1 MLAAHGPEETPHRKE
16 ETDRPGAEPRRP
28 RARTAQDTGAQGAHI
43 EEGLPAEGQAS
54 ETRGAVGRGGRAQM
68 AVGRWQIAIILIAIT
83 LVGAVKLFL
92 WEVYSPEYG
101 FEMPWIQT

>member
-1 MLAAHGPEETPHRKE
+1 MMAAIFAMLCAALIAGWL
-16 ETDRPGAEPRRP
+16 GRR
-28 RARTAQDTGAQGAHI
+28 TF
-43 EEGLPAEGQAS
+43 
-54 ETRGAVGRGGRAQM
+54 
-68 AVGRWQIAIILIAIT
+68 AIILIAIT